1 MRIGQ
6 VVVVFV
12 VTVASTLALS
22 GVAAACKVCDPFL
35 HCITQSP
42 GAMSCIEGP
51 ATCAMFLQCV
61 GGGRKLPDG
70 VQEYLTTWS
79 LFDAP
84 VGTARSGQDVSLR
97 NEVGDIS
104 LGEEA
109 RAATAPGAP
118 LGVLADAALAFGD
131 AFALSLV
138 DDTGDGFALQRSEE
152 GGRVRLEV
160 REVTGDVPGRLLAS
174 EALGPRD
181 QLSVPVRV
189 EGRDRVLVLQASD
202 VKGGGGPFEVA
213 RLRRALAAAAR
224 TLPPRREPLLHAHA
238 R

>member
-12 VTVASTLALS
+12 VTVAFTLALS

-35 HCITQSP
+35 HCITTSP
-42 GAMSCIEGP
+42 GAISCVEGP
-51 ATCAMFLQCV
+51 AACAMFLQCM

-70 VQEYLTTWS
+70 GAEYLTTWS

-84 VGTARSGQDVSLR
+84 VGTAPSGPEAALR
-97 NEVGDIS
+97 NEAGDIT

-109 RAATAPGAP
+109 RASTAPGTS

-131 AFALSLV
+131 AFALSFV
-138 DDTGDGFALQRSEE
+138 DVAGDGFAIQRSEE
-152 GGRVRLEV
+152 GDRVRLEV
-160 REVTGDVPGRLLAS
+160 REVSGDVPGRLLAS
-174 EALGPRD
+174 ESLGPRD

-189 EGRDRVLVLQASD
+189 EGRDRVLELQAAD